1 MYMNGEYVEE
11 CKRFPNYYVSRSG
24 KVFSAYV
31 YGGQGLINPNTLRE
45 LSYKVDRYGYYK
57 VTLAV
62 PLYRSATGKLK
73 RVKYITVHRLVAE
86 QYLNDWDP
94 NLQVNHKDLNKL
106 NNNINNLEMVTSQE
120 NIKHLWKMSPNKQ
133 ANCAKKVL
141 VVDNTVNKTYT
152 FNSFKQCHLY
162 FPDISLY
169 LLRKVETNEIND
181 YKYYCMIWD
190 AQTKKVEVYGN
201 GILIHTFENIG
212 STAVFFSKTERN
224 IKYKCSNKKD
234 TIYKKYH
241 IQILSQSTIESV
253 SNRETFYPVNE

>member
-1 MYMNGEYVEE
+1 M
-11 CKRFPNYYVSRSG
+11 
-24 KVFSAYV
+24 
-31 YGGQGLINPNTLRE
+31 
-45 LSYKVDRYGYYK
+45 
-57 VTLAV
+57 
-62 PLYRSATGKLK
+62 
-73 RVKYITVHRLVAE
+73 KYITVHRLVAE

-212 STAVFFSKTERN
+212 STAVFFNKTERT